1 MACALTQGH
10 TPKVCKTSAGVKSFL
25 ITEFANV
32 TSITKTAGVITT
44 ITAAVGTD
52 WFRYKQKSEVAS
64 FKQTGASDVKT
75 GTVAYDLE
83 ANMELL
89 GLDQT
94 TQTELDLLIRNTVLI
109 IAEMTDGT
117 FWFLGENYG
126 MDLVSDG
133 LESGVALG
141 DFMGDKLQFKGRAYT
156 RVASVSSTVIS
167 GLTIA

>member
-32 TSITKTAGVITT
+32 TALTKTAGVITT

-64 FKQTGASDVKT
+64 WKQMGASDVKT

-89 GLDQT
+89 GLDQA

-141 DFMGDKLQFKGRAYT
+141 DFMGDKLQFKGRAFT
-156 RVASVSSTVIS
+156 RVASVGSSVIS

>member
-32 TSITKTAGVITT
+32 TSLTKTAGVITT

-64 FKQTGASDVKT
+64 WKQTGASDVKT

-89 GLDQT
+89 GLDQA

-117 FWFLGENYG
+117 YWFLGENYG

>member
-83 ANMELL
+83 ANLELL
-89 GLDQT
+89 GLDQA
-94 TQTELDLLIRNTVLI
+94 TQTELDLLIRNTVIL

>member
-32 TSITKTAGVITT
+32 TALVKTAGVITT

-64 FKQTGASDVKT
+64 WKQTGASDVKT

-89 GLDQT
+89 GLDQA

-141 DFMGDKLQFKGRAYT
+141 DFMGDKLQFKGRAFT
-156 RVASVSSTVIS
+156 RVASVGSSVIA

>member
-25 ITEFANV
+25 ISEFANI

-44 ITAAVGTD
+44 LTTVVGAD
-52 WFRYKQKSEVAS
+52 FFRYKQKSEVAS

-83 ANMELL
+83 ANLELL
-89 GLDQT
+89 GLDQA
-94 TQTELDLLIRNTVLI
+94 TQTELDLLIKNTVVL
-109 IAEMTDGT
+109 IAEMTDGSY
-117 FWFLGENYG
+117 WFLGENYG

-141 DFMGDKLQFKGRAYT
+141 DFMGNKIQFKGRAYT

>member
-32 TSITKTAGVITT
+32 TSLTKTAGVITT

-64 FKQTGASDVKT
+64 WKQMGASDVKT

-89 GLDQT
+89 GLDQA

-117 FWFLGENYG
+117 FWYLGENYG

>member
-1 MACALTQGH
+1 MPCSLTQGH

-32 TSITKTAGVITT
+32 TALTKTAGVITT

-64 FKQTGASDVKT
+64 WKQTGASDVKT

-89 GLDQT
+89 GLDQA

-141 DFMGDKLQFKGRAYT
+141 DFMGDKLQFKGRAFT
-156 RVASVSSTVIS
+156 RVASVGSSVIS

>member
-32 TSITKTAGVITT
+32 TSLTKTAGVITT

-64 FKQTGASDVKT
+64 WKQMGASDVKT

-89 GLDQT
+89 GLDQA

-141 DFMGDKLQFKGRAYT
+141 DFMGDKLQFKGRAFT

>member
-83 ANMELL
+83 ANLELL
-89 GLDQT
+89 GLDQA

-117 FWFLGENYG
+117 YWFLGENYG

-141 DFMGDKLQFKGRAYT
+141 DFMGDKLQFKGRAFT

>member
-32 TSITKTAGVITT
+32 TSLTRTAGVITT

-64 FKQTGASDVKT
+64 WKQMGASDVKT